1 MRFINR
7 QDAGRWLAEDL
18 ASRSFERPVI
28 VGLPRGGVPVA
39 AEIAARLNAPL
50 DVLVVRKL
58 GYPARPELGIGAIA
72 EGGMRILNHDLIA
85 RLGVTP
91 EQVDGVAA
99 IEEAE
104 LRRRVRRY
112 RADRPP
118 LAVSRRTAILVDDG
132 LATGF
137 TARAGI
143 EVLRRQG
150 AHRVVLAVPIGP
162 AVTVEELGTY
172 ADQVI
177 CVQTPSF
184 FVAIGRWYT
193 DFRPVSDAEVAD
205 LLQKHAV
212 VPSGGSR

>member
-58 GYPARPELGIGAIA
+58 GYPARPELGMGAIA

-91 EQVDGVAA
+91 EQIEGVATL
-99 IEEAE
+99 EEAE
-104 LRRRVRRY
+104 VVRRVRRY
-112 RADRPP
+112 RGDRTP
-118 LAVSRRTAILVDDG
+118 LPVTSRTVILVDDG

-137 TARAGI
+137 SARAGI
-143 EVLRRQG
+143 EMLRRQG
-150 AHRVVLAVPIGP
+150 AQQVVLAVPVAP
-162 AVTVEELGTY
+162 ADTVEELGSH

-177 CVQTPSF
+177 CVHTPSF
-184 FVAIGRWYT
+184 FMATGRWYT
-193 DFRPVSDAEVAD
+193 DFRPVSDAEVAHP
-205 LLQKHAV
+205 LREHAAV
-212 VPSGGSR
+212 SSGGSR